1 MEERADSM
9 PLYEETKSSPI
20 SHRHLDT
27 EILKIESE
35 LQEINKM
42 HKPVRTPLRSK
53 ESQKAPVFHVSLYS
67 PDAKS
72 KEGIVCETSPR
83 NYMHQSPLERYRRF
97 ERAKRNSMYKSID
110 QKINAEQ
117 TLSRT
122 KNKPRQ
128 TDPLLLLDIILAQN
142 VVIRLPVT
150 KMDTPSYL
158 AEECFALAN
167 MKVPKG
173 VIDKLSKTIELRI
186 AEEVQTLIAA
196 TKERQHQYIKEQM
209 HQEHHAKQVAKESIK
224 EFNLWT
230 NRRPAERESRKVLGK
245 LSVVIGKNRTGEIV
259 VREGDDPLVLVE
271 NFITAFS
278 LGREYKQY
286 FLDTIEKL
294 VSNMSGGEKEIS
306 LPKISEEVLFR
317 VQFNMEEGRKV
328 YLDIR
333 KNDNLY
339 KVAQEFVTD
348 NGLDMEKVN
357 TVWEYLQN
365 LYRNHLKN
373 NVHN

>member
-1 MEERADSM
+1 M
-9 PLYEETKSSPI
+9 PLYEEAKSSPI

-27 EILKIESE
+27 EILRIENE
-35 LQEINKM
+35 LQQINKIR
-42 HKPVRTPLRSK
+42 KPGRTPPKCKGL
-53 ESQKAPVFHVSLYS
+53 QKAPVFHVSLYS

-72 KEGIVCETSPR
+72 KEGVVCESSPR
-83 NYMHQSPLERYRRF
+83 NSVHQSPLERYRRF

-110 QKINAEQ
+110 QKMSAEQ

-122 KNKPRQ
+122 KSKPRQ
-128 TDPLLLLDIILAQN
+128 TDPLLLLDVVLAQD
-142 VVIRLPVT
+142 VVVRLPVT

-167 MKVPKG
+167 MKVPKR
-173 VIDKLSKTIELRI
+173 VVDKLSKTIELRI
-186 AEEVQTLIAA
+186 AEEVQTLVAT
-196 TKERQHQYIKEQM
+196 TKERQHQYAKEQM
-209 HQEHHAKQVAKESIK
+209 HQEHHAKQLAKESIK

-230 NRRPAERESRKVLGK
+230 NRRPAERESRKILGK

-259 VREGDDPLVLVE
+259 VREGDDPSALVE
-271 NFITAFS
+271 SFITAFS
-278 LGREYKQY
+278 LGREYRQY

-294 VSNMSGGEKEIS
+294 VSNVSGKEKQIS

-339 KVAQEFVTD
+339 KVAQEFVID

-357 TVWEYLQN
+357 TVWEYLQS
-365 LYRNHLKN
+365 LYRSHLKN
-373 NVHN
+373 NVHI